1 MTMKL
6 VANRFRTRKPEAPA
20 PQAAQPARPMQMQ
33 AAAPQLAPPQGA
45 ALGRI
50 QPLQMPAP
58 GGQLPNRGTKVPT
71 GQIFSEPS
79 DGFGDMN
86 FATARGPSTAAPS
99 AGPAAGAAPMPS
111 PGDDID
117 AIRREGLT
125 GRQLRMARRLAQKH
139 NLPATSDFDAVRL
152 LRQAGIDPFQTNSAL
167 EVVSGGDLPAGAS
180 QSRELA
186 LSGGV
191 KLPQTLKSAGLPS
204 VEDRAAEAHIAEVS
218 RIQRDIVRRRRAKTI
233 QLIARMGV
241 FVVFPHCWRGSLFI
255 PSPRRFIQPRPNL

>member
-1 MTMKL
+1 
-6 VANRFRTRKPEAPA
+6 
-20 PQAAQPARPMQMQ
+20 
-33 AAAPQLAPPQGA
+33 
-45 ALGRI
+45 
-50 QPLQMPAP
+50 
-58 GGQLPNRGTKVPT
+58 
-71 GQIFSEPS
+71 
-79 DGFGDMN
+79 
-86 FATARGPSTAAPS
+86 
-99 AGPAAGAAPMPS
+99 MPS

-152 LRQAGIDPFQTNSAL
+152 LRQAGIDPFQANSAL
-167 EVVSGGDLPAGAS
+167 EVVSGGDLPNGAS
-180 QSRELA
+180 QSRERA

-241 FVVFPHCWRGSLFI
+241 FVGLPTLLAGIYFYSIATPFYSTKTEFVIQQAEAAGGDDSGGAGDDSGGDDINPGVGDGSTPLAELLAS
-255 PSPRRFIQPRPNL
+255 PSAAARASG